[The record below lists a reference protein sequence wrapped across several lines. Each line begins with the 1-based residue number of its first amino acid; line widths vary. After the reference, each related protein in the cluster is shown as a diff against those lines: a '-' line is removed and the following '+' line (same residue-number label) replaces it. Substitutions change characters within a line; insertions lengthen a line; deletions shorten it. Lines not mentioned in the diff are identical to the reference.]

1 MKMCRERILRERLE
15 MARHNLYCYSKNLLC
30 TAPKEGN
37 EEQYNDTKAEVEILE
52 AWLKEFHSS
61 RTDSTREFVGI
72 INGIAHGK
80 TYDGKPTV
88 DYIEFEVET
97 GADYLHGDVRTFHIA
112 QEVLDWFI
120 GGEYGCGK
128 YDSEKDH
135 RESRLLKITVDRI
148 EYIRSIEWV
157 VKEDVDVG

>member
-15 MARHNLYCYSKNLLC
+15 MARHNLFCYSKNYLC

-37 EEQYNDTKAEVEILE
+37 EEQYKDTSAEVKILE

-61 RTDSTREFVGI
+61 RSDSTREFVGY
-72 INGIAHGK
+72 INSYYTAK
-80 TYDGKPTV
+80 AV
-88 DYIEFEVET
+88 DKEPLALSVEFKVET
-97 GADYLHGDVRTFHIA
+97 EDDYLGDVRVFYIG
-112 QEVLDWFI
+112 QEVQNWFI
-120 GGEYGCGK
+120 GSDNK
-128 YDSEKDH
+128 FDSEKDH

-157 VKEDVDVG
+157 VKEDVDQK